1 MFPVGI
7 GIITGVMKNVN
18 LQFGSRCATGELA
31 TPLVSATMPALAYFI
46 LAMFGGSEGLEDL
59 ESRKQERILKVRGH
73 DLSFQCIHQHSTIT
87 SYCETA

>member
-31 TPLVSATMPALAYFI
+31 TPLVSATMPAIAYFI
-46 LAMFGGSEGLEDL
+46 LAMYGGNEGLED
-59 ESRKQERILKVRGH
+59 G
-73 DLSFQCIHQHSTIT
+73 SFGGMICPFNAFTSTAPLLHTLRLHRDAAYI
-87 SYCETA
+87 